1 MSLQIID
8 PTTYP
13 GWDDLLLSTPGSSFF
28 HTSAWA
34 QVLSESYGYT
44 PLYFTIIENGKLR
57 ALVPLMEVNS
67 ILTGKRGVS
76 LPFTDFCEPILD
88 EDISFPNLFNEITE
102 FGKSRG
108 WKHVELRGGLSLLPE
123 SESKPFKSYL
133 GHTLDLSGGQEKIF
147 KNFRKGT
154 KSAVKQAQKEDLE
167 IKIGVLDKF
176 VEEFYHLNC
185 MTRKL
190 HKLPPQ
196 PFIFFG
202 GVQKNILEKGLGVI
216 ILILYKGMSI
226 AGAVFFHFGNKAFYK
241 YGASMREYQDLRA
254 NNLII
259 WNAIQYFSNKGCK
272 SLCFGRTDLENEGLR
287 IFKNGWGAEE
297 REIKYLRYD
306 LSRSIFVKE
315 NKHKKISYVQDLVFG
330 NMPIPLLK
338 MIGSLAYKHMG

>member
-1 MSLQIID
+1 MEGD
-8 PTTYP
+8 R
-13 GWDDLLLSTPGSSFF
+13 
-28 HTSAWA
+28 
-34 QVLSESYGYT
+34 
-44 PLYFTIIENGKLR
+44 LR
-57 ALVPLMEVNS
+57 ALVPVMEVNS
-67 ILTGKRGVS
+67 LLTGKRGVS
-76 LPFTDFCEPILD
+76 LPFTDYCEPILD
-88 EDISFPNLFNEITE
+88 DGIYFPDILNAITE

-108 WKHVELRGGLSLLPE
+108 WKHVELRGGLSLLPD
-123 SESKPFKSYL
+123 SESKRFIGYL
-133 GHTLDLSGGQEKIF
+133 GHTLDLSGGQEKVF

-154 KSAVKQAQKEDLE
+154 KSAVKQAQREELE
-167 IKIGVLDKF
+167 IEIGVLDNF
-176 VEEFYHLNC
+176 VEEFYRLNC
-185 MTRKL
+185 ITRKL

-196 PFIFFG
+196 PSSFYR

-216 ILILYKGMSI
+216 ILILYKGISI
-226 AGAVFFHFGNKAFYK
+226 GGAVFFHFGDSAIYK

-259 WNAIQYFSNKGCK
+259 WSAIQYFSNKGCK

-306 LSRSIFVKE
+306 LRRSIFIKE
-315 NKHKKISYVQDLVFG
+315 NKQKRISSVQDLVFG